1 MVWQSRWNEIQKHMD
16 SVTKLWQSQWVKLM
30 SRGFSYIYIYI
41 LAQEKKKKEKE
52 KEKKR
57 WIIKVKPRI
66 GGLSLS
72 D

>member
-30 SRGFSYIYIYI
+30 SRGFSYIYI
-41 LAQEKKKKEKE
+41 LAQEKKKKKK

>member
-1 MVWQSRWNEIQKHMD
+1 MENCGSFK
-16 SVTKLWQSQWVKLM
+16 SF
-30 SRGFSYIYIYI
+30 GFIYIYI
-41 LAQEKKKKEKE
+41 LAQEKKKKKK

>member
-1 MVWQSRWNEIQKHMD
+1 MNG
-16 SVTKLWQSQWVKLM
+16 VTKSMKRDTKTHGQCNKIVTKSVGETHVERL
-30 SRGFSYIYIYI
+30 FIYIYI